1 MELSNYSL
9 SSLPKNIKK
18 PKYNRKKL
26 SPGIVHIGVGNFHR
40 AHQSWYLHRLFETG
54 IDYNWAIVGAGVR
67 EFDVI
72 QRERLIKQDCLTTL
86 IELKPDTKSVEI
98 VGSMIDYEQIDSN
111 NNSLIERMTDPSIR
125 IVSLTVTESGY
136 YLDPVT
142 NEFDNTH
149 ADILHDAQ
157 NPNTPRTA
165 FGAII
170 AALKQR
176 YESGIGPFT
185 GLSCDNLQGNG
196 NILRN
201 TIVSLATMSD
211 PLLATWI
218 DENCSFPN
226 SMVDCIVPATGDKE
240 LELVQQFGID
250 DKVPVTHENFRQWVI
265 EDDFCAGRP
274 HLENVGVT
282 FTSDVHSYEVMKIR
296 ILNAGHQFIANA
308 GELLSIKTISG
319 CMDNT
324 LIKKLLY
331 KVHIEEVIPHVS
343 SVPNVSPRQYV
354 DFIAE
359 RFSNPAIVDTVR
371 RVSFDGSARHPGFV
385 LPIVRQCLSKN
396 MSIQG
401 LALIE
406 AIWAR
411 MCYGTREDGSLIES
425 NDPNWDNLKSVAKE
439 AKTNPKRWIEQRI
452 YDKKISTNSD
462 FLVAFD
468 RWLLMI
474 WSDGLSATIKYY
486 LSKV

>member
-26 SPGIVHIGVGNFHR
+26 SPGIIHIGVGNFHR

-240 LELVQQFGID
+240 LELVQQFGI
-250 DKVPVTHENFRQWVI
+250 
-265 EDDFCAGRP
+265 
-274 HLENVGVT
+274 
-282 FTSDVHSYEVMKIR
+282 
-296 ILNAGHQFIANA
+296 
-308 GELLSIKTISG
+308 
-319 CMDNT
+319 
-324 LIKKLLY
+324 
-331 KVHIEEVIPHVS
+331 
-343 SVPNVSPRQYV
+343 
-354 DFIAE
+354 
-359 RFSNPAIVDTVR
+359 
-371 RVSFDGSARHPGFV
+371 
-385 LPIVRQCLSKN
+385 
-396 MSIQG
+396 
-401 LALIE
+401 
-406 AIWAR
+406 
-411 MCYGTREDGSLIES
+411 
-425 NDPNWDNLKSVAKE
+425 
-439 AKTNPKRWIEQRI
+439 
-452 YDKKISTNSD
+452 
-462 FLVAFD
+462 
-468 RWLLMI
+468 
-474 WSDGLSATIKYY
+474 
-486 LSKV
+486 